1 MSVSSKTFVMFNGN
15 LAISVF
21 MSNPTTKFHVTET
34 LPFLFQVSFIKNVCH
49 ISKSFA
55 NLTFMSNSQK
65 MSCLTKNQPF
75 HFRVKS
81 NHNDRH
87 VNEISDNSVF
97 HVKSNHN
104 RFLCQIRPRFH
115 VYRNLAISVSCQF
128 RQKRCHV

>member
-1 MSVSSKTFVMFNGN
+1 MEFSHFRFHIESNHNVSCNRNS
-15 LAISVF
+15 AISV
-21 MSNPTTKFHVTET
+21 SDQFH
-34 LPFLFQVSFIKNVCH
+34 QKCCH
-49 ISKSFA
+49 ISRSSA
-55 NLTFMSNSQK
+55 ILTFMSNSQK
-65 MSCLTKNQPF
+65 MSCLTENQPF

-115 VYRNLAISVSCQF
+115 VNRNLAISVSCQF